1 MAEVL
6 ASMEDVEALMNIN
19 PAFKQALTLV
29 AMERRV
35 DELEAEKNSGCT
47 CQQKD
52 EASASE

>member
-35 DELEAEKNSGCT
+35 DELEAEKSVCKCAQDDAESG
-47 CQQKD
+47 
-52 EASASE
+52 E